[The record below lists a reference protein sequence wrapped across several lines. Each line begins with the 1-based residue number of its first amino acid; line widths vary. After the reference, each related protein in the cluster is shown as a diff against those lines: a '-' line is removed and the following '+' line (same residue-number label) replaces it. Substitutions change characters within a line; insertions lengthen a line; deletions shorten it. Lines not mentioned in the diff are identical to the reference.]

1 MDKKNMILL
10 TVIAVATLLIAVVG
24 ATFAYFTASTNLTSG
39 NQTSTATTSQLSDVG
54 LTVTAGLSYASMEYP
69 GGFSVVGVSAAA
81 TKGNSD
87 THNYRISY
95 NVDMEFTNA
104 TGTALTWTLYERSSA
119 LTNADSCTLQEN
131 TETPGETHYWYTCT
145 NTNDYGTQVQTGTVA
160 AGATASRVSTTTLE
174 TLDTTNTTYYY
185 LVVNYPNN
193 TETNQYTNDGNKTI
207 ESKIV
212 GVSNVT
218 TAQIQ

>member
-24 ATFAYFTASTNLTSG
+24 ATFAYFTASTNLTNG
-39 NQTSTATTSQLSDVG
+39 GQTSTATTSQLSDVG
-54 LTVTAGLSYASMEYP
+54 LSVTADLSYESMAYP
-69 GGFSVVGVSAAA
+69 GGFSVVGVKAETSKGA
-81 TKGNSD
+81 TD

-95 NVDMEFTNA
+95 NVDMEFTNE
-104 TGTALTWTLYERSSA
+104 TGTALTWTLYEKSSQ

-131 TETPGETHYWYTCT
+131 NETAGETHYWYTCT
-145 NTNDYGTQVQTGTVA
+145 TTNDYGTQVQTGTVA
-160 AGATASRVSTTTLE
+160 AGANAVRVSTTALE
-174 TLDTTNTTYYY
+174 SLDTTNSTYYY
-185 LVVNYPNN
+185 LVVNYPNDASS
-193 TETNQYTNDGNKTI
+193 NQYTADGNKKI

-218 TAQIQ
+218 TAQI